1 MKIKVAFYK
10 GGEGWQHKIIRW
22 WTKSIYSHAELVMPD
37 NFTWISISPFL
48 ESKVSKRLKTDF
60 DLEKWDFV
68 TIDITEEQ
76 HTSLMEFYENT
87 KDNVYDWWG
96 MLLSQFTP
104 FKVKSKNK
112 WYCSEWITNALV
124 LCGVLNWNSV
134 NIYDKIDMRP
144 SDLYEIVSEH
154 ISDEVQD

>member
-22 WTKSIYSHAELVMPD
+22 WTRSIYSHAELVMPD

-68 TIDITEEQ
+68 TVDITEEQ
-76 HTSLMEFYENT
+76 HSALMEFYENT
-87 KDNVYDWWG
+87 KDNVYDWWVCYYHN
-96 MLLSQFTP
+96 LL
-104 FKVKSKNK
+104 
-112 WYCSEWITNALV
+112 L
-124 LCGVLNWNSV
+124 LRLNQ
-134 NIYDKIDMRP
+134 KING
-144 SDLYEIVSEH
+144 IVVSGLRMH
-154 ISDEVQD
+154 

>member
-1 MKIKVAFYK
+1 
-10 GGEGWQHKIIRW
+10 
-22 WTKSIYSHAELVMPD
+22 
-37 NFTWISISPFL
+37 
-48 ESKVSKRLKTDF
+48 
-60 DLEKWDFV
+60 
-68 TIDITEEQ
+68 
-76 HTSLMEFYENT
+76 MEFYENT

-96 MLLSQFTP
+96 MILSQLTP

-154 ISDEVQD
+154 VTDEIQS

>member
-48 ESKVSKRLKTDF
+48 ESKVAKRLKTDF
-60 DLEKWDFV
+60 DLEKWDFIS
-68 TIDITEEQ
+68 IDITEEQ
-76 HTSLMEFYENT
+76 HSSILEFYENT

-124 LCGVLNWNSV
+124 SNEPFKSFVASYV
-134 NIYDKIDMRP
+134 VPFTVQEPPQDK
-144 SDLYEIVSEH
+144 LVEIVAPAT
-154 ISDEVQD
+154 V